1 MKVDFKNFL
10 VNWEKFGGTDQ
21 AYFQKKNQFFS

>member
-21 AYFQKKNQFFS
+21 AYFQKQNQFFS